1 MASNVLHRQRRSHL
15 CACIHDGTRTR
26 IANIHWPPGQAR
38 QARMI
43 CINNLAAQAAVS
55 PAPRPERETRERPVV
70 GLWMASPRA
79 IHRPILR
86 SASCFAFGLPPHAT
100 SIEPIPTAAPPK
112 ASIFGFAGGVRAL
125 NRAAPNGRTSQIQAK
140 DWPQGRPARR
150 GVLVV
155 HRRPRKGRR
164 EQMRKG

>member
-79 IHRPILR
+79 MHRPILR

-100 SIEPIPTAAPPK
+100 SIEPIPMAPASPCTPKSVHIRIRRRGARFESCCPEWADQPNPSKRLAAG
-112 ASIFGFAGGVRAL
+112 AS
-125 NRAAPNGRTSQIQAK
+125 S
-140 DWPQGRPARR
+140 PARSP
-150 GVLVV
+150 
-155 HRRPRKGRR
+155 RRPPLA
-164 EQMRKG
+164 EQMGKG